1 MIHVS
6 KLRKVY
12 RSQGW
17 VNVVLDDVSF
27 QLRPGQKLALIGKN
41 GAGKSTLIRLLG
53 KVELPTSG
61 LVEHRMS
68 VSWPLGFGGA
78 FQGSL
83 TGIDNMRFIS
93 RIYGIDHEE
102 MRAFVE
108 DFSEL
113 GQFLYQPVKTYS
125 AGMRARLAFALSLTI
140 EFECYLIDEVILVGD
155 QRFHA
160 RCQEHL
166 FSRRS
171 DRALVLAS
179 HDARFV
185 QEVCDSGLVLS
196 GGRAYYFDDVREAMQ
211 AYQEFESRLKSDPNR
226 SAIPPHQAAEDNEV
240 QSCGLSL
247 TPGAVSHG
255 ETCPPRSEGAS
266 PENQQD
272 LCVSTNGTT
281 SDAEVSPDDGTSPE
295 QVVESLYRH
304 ILGRSPDPLG
314 FAVQVRRLRENDFHK
329 ELPYLIRDFVNS
341 EEAQARLT
349 LLNQT

>member
-1 MIHVS
+1 MIQVS
-6 KLRKVY
+6 KLHKVY

-17 VNVVLDDVSF
+17 TNLVLNDVSF
-27 QLRPGQKLALIGKN
+27 QVKPGQKLAVIGKN

-61 LVEHRMS
+61 TVDHRMS

-93 RIYGIDHEE
+93 RIYGIDYDD
-102 MRAFVE
+102 MRVFVE

-140 EFECYLIDEVILVGD
+140 EFQCYLIDEVILVGD

-160 RCQEHL
+160 RCVEHL
-166 FSRRS
+166 FNRRS

-179 HDARFV
+179 HDAGFV
-185 QEVCDSGLVLS
+185 QDVCDSGLVLS
-196 GGRAYYFDDVREAMQ
+196 GGKAHYFEDVHEAME
-211 AYQEFESRLKSDPNR
+211 AYKELEASLRSGSDQ
-226 SAIPPHQAAEDNEV
+226 SGQVSLQIPEGSELQPAAAE
-240 QSCGLSL
+240 
-247 TPGAVSHG
+247 GAASAAENG
-255 ETCPPRSEGAS
+255 QDTGSTDGA
-266 PENQQD
+266 
-272 LCVSTNGTT
+272 
-281 SDAEVSPDDGTSPE
+281 DAETYPDDGTSPE
-295 QVVESLYRH
+295 QLVETLYRYV
-304 ILGRSPDPLG
+304 LGRSPDPLG
-314 FAVQVRRLRENDFHK
+314 FADHVRRLKANGYHK

-341 EEAQARLT
+341 EEAMARLSS
-349 LLNQT
+349 QGQK